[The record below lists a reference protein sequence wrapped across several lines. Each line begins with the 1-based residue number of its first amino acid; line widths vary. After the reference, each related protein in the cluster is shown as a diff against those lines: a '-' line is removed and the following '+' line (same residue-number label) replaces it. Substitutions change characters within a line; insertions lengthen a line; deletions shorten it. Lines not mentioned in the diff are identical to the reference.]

1 MLDAIRKA
9 IENTP
14 LLSPSASRLLQVNAD
29 PECSLEDVIS
39 IVHFDAALT
48 ARVLRVVNSAA
59 FGLVHP
65 VESVERA
72 ISYLGGWM
80 VVTIALGDCADRLF
94 QKPLEGY
101 EGERGAL
108 WRHDL
113 FSAFSA
119 REITRFARLPIP
131 AETAFTAGLL
141 HDIGKSIISDFLKDS
156 SGRVL
161 QDIAD
166 EKTAD
171 YPAAERQLLGVD
183 HAEAGYEL
191 ARAWGFSEVLQ
202 QTIRYHHRPQE
213 AEAAIRPL
221 VYAVHLGDIV
231 AMMGGYGT
239 GSDSMQYQLVP
250 DYAGYFDLS
259 PESLENILLA
269 AQQEFARAETTLAG
283 TKEA

>member
-1 MLDAIRKA
+1 MLDAIRKV
-9 IENTP
+9 IESTP
-14 LLSPSASRLLQVNAD
+14 LLSPSASRLLQVNSD
-29 PECSLEDVIS
+29 PECSLEDVIA
-39 IVHFDAALT
+39 IVRFDAALT

-72 ISYLGGWM
+72 VSYLGGWM
-80 VVTIALGDCADRLF
+80 VVTIAIGDCADRVF

-101 EGERGAL
+101 EGERGSL

-141 HDIGKSIISDFLKDS
+141 HDIGKAVISDFLKGS

-161 QDIAD
+161 QDIS
-166 EKTAD
+166 EKKAAD
-171 YPAAERQLLGVD
+171 YPAAERQLVGVD
-183 HAEAGYEL
+183 HAEVGYEL
-191 ARAWGFSEVLQ
+191 ARVWGFSDVLQ
-202 QTIRYHHRPQE
+202 KSIRYHHRPHE
-213 AEAAIRPL
+213 AEEAIRPL
-221 VYAVHLGDIV
+221 VYAVHLGDLV

-239 GSDSMQYQLVP
+239 GSDSMQHQLMP
-250 DYAGYFDLS
+250 GYASYFDLS
-259 PESLENILLA
+259 PESLEKILLA
-269 AQQEFARAETTLAG
+269 AQQAFARAEMTLAA